1 MKIRALI
8 NHAELLPIEER
19 AFVVDSL
26 LRSLNP
32 PDPIVD
38 ENWAIVAEQRL
49 NEIRSG
55 KVETVSLEVVFANPY
70 LQREPGY
77 WKDRFCLQ

>member
-1 MKIRALI
+1 MKIRELI
-8 NHAELLPIEER
+8 NHAESLPIEER

-32 PDPIVD
+32 PDSKVD
-38 ENWAIVAEQRL
+38 EKWALVAEQRL

-55 KVETVSLEVVFANPY
+55 KVEAVSMEEVFSK
-70 LQREPGY
+70 L
-77 WKDRFCLQ
+77 WSDRAK

>member
-1 MKIRALI
+1 MKIRELI
-8 NHAELLPIEER
+8 NHAESLPIEER

-38 ENWAIVAEQRL
+38 EKWAFVAEQRL

-55 KVETVSLEVVFANPY
+55 KVEAVSLEEVFAN
-70 LQREPGY
+70 L
-77 WKDRFCLQ
+77 WSDRQK